1 MTTPQ
6 TRHAYFESK
15 IVPIEQATVTIMN
28 QTFNYGTG
36 AFGGIRGYW
45 NDDEQQ
51 LFMFRPADHFRRLL
65 DSAKL
70 LRFDLPHTP
79 GSLTEALRQLL
90 QAEGWKNDVYIR
102 PLAYVTT
109 EGIGARLH
117 NLDHDIAMF
126 SVPFESKLKEQ
137 GAHVT
142 FSAWRRV
149 DDNHIPPRGKI
160 IGAYVNSALI
170 KSDAVLAGFD
180 DALVLNNDGHVS
192 ESSGANFFM
201 VRNGIVSTPPVTA
214 NVLEGITR
222 RTLIELLRVELGL
235 EVVERQIDRTEV
247 YLADEIFLCGTGVQL
262 VPVTRVDHRVV
273 GTGELG
279 PVTRDLYDL
288 FSDVVRGKVGK
299 YRQWNIPV
307 YG

>member
-6 TRHAYFESK
+6 TRHAYFEGK

-117 NLDHDIAMF
+117 KLDHDLAMF

-170 KSDAVLAGFD
+170 KSDAILAGFD
-180 DALVLNNDGHVS
+180 DALALNDDGHVS

-201 VRNGIVSTPPVTA
+201 VRNGVVSTPPVTA

-222 RTLIELLRVELGL
+222 RTLIELMRVELGL

-273 GTGELG
+273 GSGELG
-279 PVTRDLYDL
+279 PVTRELYAL
-288 FSDVVRGKVGK
+288 FSDVVRGRAGK
-299 YRQWNIPV
+299 YRHWNIPV